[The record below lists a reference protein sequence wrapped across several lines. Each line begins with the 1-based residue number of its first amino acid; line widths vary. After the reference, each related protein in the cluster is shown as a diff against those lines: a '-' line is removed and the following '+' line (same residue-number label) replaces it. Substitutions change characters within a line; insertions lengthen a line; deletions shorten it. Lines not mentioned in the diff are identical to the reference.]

1 MPVFKLFF
9 EIIKKNFK
17 VIMIGIIISLVMSIF
32 MAFSLRGNDDFNKEN
47 IKVTIIDKDHG
58 EMSKAL
64 KIFMEQQVKVV
75 KINPKEI
82 DDALY
87 FLQIEQAITI
97 PKGFTKEL
105 SEKKLPKLVT
115 QNRPDSS
122 SEMYLNHLINRY
134 LSTFQFYQQLF
145 PDKNTTEI
153 AKMTKENLNQKVV
166 VEKNDKL
173 YKRMIHLAI
182 TGIVFS
188 ILAYGMFTAIF
199 QAIGLVSLKLNDEA
213 IKQRNQCSPVSEK
226 KRSRSFYLAAGLFS
240 FGVFVF
246 SIAINY
252 FISGKVWDQTFWL
265 FVLNGF
271 VFFLSVVSFSV
282 FVSKLIRSTEA
293 LSGIGNVVILGSCFI
308 GGVFVP
314 QFILPDIVNQVAS
327 VTPTYWLVKNNT
339 LLSSQLTLHSDDL
352 KKFGFYLFIQFAF
365 TVVFVLATL
374 VVSRETGGK
383 RKLVFN

>member
-9 EIIKKNFK
+9 EIVKKNLK
-17 VIMIGIIISLVMSIF
+17 VMMIGIIISLVMSIF
-32 MAFSLRGNDDFNKEN
+32 MSFSLKGNDDFNKEN
-47 IKVTIIDKDHG
+47 IKVAIIDKDHG

-64 KIFMEQQVKVV
+64 KSFMGEQVKLVD
-75 KINPKEI
+75 IESTEI

-87 FLQIEQAITI
+87 FSQIDQAITI

-105 SEKKLPKLVT
+105 AEKKTPEIVT

-122 SEMYLNHLINRY
+122 SGMYINHLTNRY
-134 LSTFQFYQQLF
+134 LSTFQFYQELF
-145 PDKNTTEI
+145 PDKNITEI
-153 AKMTKENLNQKVV
+153 AGITKENLNQKVV
-166 VEKNDKL
+166 VEKNDKS
-173 YKRMIHLAI
+173 YKKMIHLTI
-182 TGIVFS
+182 TGVVFS

-199 QAIGLVSLKLNDEA
+199 QAIGLVSLKLNNEA

-240 FGVFVF
+240 LGVFVL
-246 SIAINY
+246 SIVINY
-252 FISGKVWDQTFWL
+252 FISGRIWDQTFWL

-271 VFFLSVVSFSV
+271 VFFLSVISFSV
-282 FVSKLIRSTEA
+282 FASKLIRSTEA

-314 QFILPDIVNQVAS
+314 QYILPDIVNRVAS
-327 VTPTYWLVKNNT
+327 ITPTYWLVKNNT
-339 LLSSQLTLHSDDL
+339 LLASQLTLYSDDL
-352 KKFGFYLFIQFAF
+352 EKFGFNLLIQFAF
-365 TVVFVLATL
+365 ALVFVLATL
-374 VVSRETGGK
+374 VVSREKGGK